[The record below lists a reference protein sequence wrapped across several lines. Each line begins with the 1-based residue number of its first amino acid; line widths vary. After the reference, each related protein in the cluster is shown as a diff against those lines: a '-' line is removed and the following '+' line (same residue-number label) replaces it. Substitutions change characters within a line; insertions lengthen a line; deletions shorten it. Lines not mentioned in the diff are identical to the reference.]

1 MSDSQTLHAAESI
14 HYIAKAQR
22 LLICNCI
29 ESKYIVHY
37 ILNLDLK
44 HLPFVLVYPLGKD
57 SNQMLTIGAINAP
70 DVFQHF
76 GTCTSIEHLKTTRSF
91 NINKKWF
98 AL

>member
-1 MSDSQTLHAAESI
+1 MGISIIHIPNVRKPRETRNVNIPELPLWARQISDSQTLHAAESI

-57 SNQMLTIGAINAP
+57 
-70 DVFQHF
+70 
-76 GTCTSIEHLKTTRSF
+76 KR
-91 NINKKWF
+91 
-98 AL
+98 